1 MILHHAVIVHGFV
14 DAKTALAP
22 GLPATLLSGP
32 GAAVFAGAGWWLE
45 VMAAARSAFPATP
58 MTHLLDC
65 GDAPGRAFEALRLG
79 LPGLVLDAL
88 CPAFPEVARAASA
101 CGALL
106 LDRPPP
112 ALDLATPGAIRR
124 LAAWLGRPQ

>member
-1 MILHHAVIVHGFV
+1 MILYQAVIVHGL
-14 DAKTALAP
+14 AEARIALAP
-22 GLPATLLSGP
+22 GLPATLLSGR
-32 GAAVFAGAGWWLE
+32 GAALYAGAGWWRE
-45 VMAAARSAFPATP
+45 VMAAARAAFPGAP

-106 LDRPPP
+106 LDRAPP
-112 ALDLATPGAIRR
+112 ALDLATPGAGLR
-124 LAAWLGRPQ
+124 